1 MAQLLKCAGLPDGV
15 CNIIQGEAE
24 TGKALC
30 ESKRIHKISFTGG
43 FKTGANIAQMC
54 SKPGNL
60 KPITLELGG
69 KGALILF
76 EDCSVDM
83 AVNGALM
90 ANFYSQ
96 GFLFGTLF
104 IKYFRSSLYKCFKSF
119 GSPLNFKR
127 IYLQIIIKDKGFIN
141 WSNFN

>member
-24 TGKALC
+24 TGKVLC
-30 ESKRIHKISFTGG
+30 QSKRIHKISFTGSAL
-43 FKTGANIAQMC
+43 TGRVIAEIC

-69 KGALILF
+69 KSALILF

-104 IKYFRSSLYKCFKSF
+104 IKYFRSSLHKCLKSF
-119 GSPLNFKR
+119 GSQLNFKR
-127 IYLQIIIKDKGFIN
+127 IY
-141 WSNFN
+141 

>member
-1 MAQLLKCAGLPDGV
+1 MAQLLQCAGLPDGV

-30 ESKRIHKISFTGG
+30 QSQMIRKISFTGSAQ
-43 FKTGANIAQMC
+43 TGATIAQMC
-54 SKPGNL
+54 LKLGNL

-69 KGALILF
+69 KSALILF
-76 EDCSVDM
+76 HDCSVDM

-96 GFLFGTLF
+96 GIF
-104 IKYFRSSLYKCFKSF
+104 
-119 GSPLNFKR
+119 
-127 IYLQIIIKDKGFIN
+127 YL
-141 WSNFN
+141 